1 MKEKNR
7 QQLEAALQR
16 LPEYAA
22 PEQLWEQLNARLKT
36 ERLVENKLPHLPKY
50 EPPADLWP
58 QLESALDA
66 DQPIRAT
73 RRLSL
78 WRPLLIAAASVS
90 LLLSAWWLIREGV
103 SMASVQYSQETIDE
117 SLLLSAAEPE
127 DGAFQLIDELCRY
140 RIPVCEEPAF
150 RQMKA
155 ELDELTAAKTA
166 LSAAMGRYSTDPAL
180 HSELARIE
188 RERSELLR
196 SMMSMIWG

>member
-36 ERLVENKLPHLPKY
+36 ERLVENNLPHLPKY

-103 SMASVQYSQETIDE
+103 STASVQYSQETIDE

-127 DGAFQLIDELCRY
+127 DGAFQLIDELCRD

-180 HSELARIE
+180 HSELAHIE